1 MEEIIQ
7 DIHKE
12 IILSGYNGKLSGGIV
27 LTGGGSQLLS
37 LKQLVKYM
45 TGMIPRI
52 GFPDS
57 QLSTSEF
64 NLKSPKYSTLV
75 GLLISGYK
83 TSRINKSKN
92 LTRSNSRDVI
102 KEFSDKFK
110 SFFTDADLDEFKK

>member
-1 MEEIIQ
+1 
-7 DIHKE
+7 
-12 IILSGYNGKLSGGIV
+12 
-27 LTGGGSQLLS
+27 
-37 LKQLVKYM
+37 M

-83 TSRINKSKN
+83 KNRISKN
-92 LTRSNSRDVI
+92 NKRNLSSNSRDVI

-110 SFFTDADLDEFKK
+110 SFFTDSDLDEFKKFMLHIKSEVEIYDNKNL